1 MRLHFSARRM
11 KTKAWGSTRFRN
23 QRNIAVISLC
33 LFFTSFG
40 GLHAKDIFS
49 NLFENSIATFGDA
62 AEMLYRSFNVVEM
75 SKNRKRRAMLEKRA
89 AEQEHSA
96 NSEEMLAFLKAKG
109 IQVSLLGQPMA
120 KKDFAKLLFQR
131 FPSLPRSFLTKSL
144 GFGSLYFQDAK
155 ELKIFSQSE
164 AAEETLTAKH
174 MLSSFLKASR
184 LVRSFHIK

>member
-1 MRLHFSARRM
+1 MRNYLSSRRTKK
-11 KTKAWGSTRFRN
+11 KTQGTHYRSQK
-23 QRNIAVISLC
+23 NIAVISLY
-33 LFFTSFG
+33 LFFLSFG

-75 SKNRKRRAMLEKRA
+75 SKNRKRQAMLEKRA
-89 AEQEHSA
+89 AEQETSA

-131 FPSLPRSFLTKSL
+131 FPSLPKSFLTKSL

-155 ELKIFSQSE
+155 ELKIFSKSE
-164 AAEETLTAKH
+164 AAEETLTAKN

-184 LVRSFHIK
+184 LVRSLYIK